1 MPVSA
6 SRIHNQGSRARRVR
20 NDGPPSPPPPA
31 RRRPHLSNLRQP
43 AHLRRI
49 ILTPYNPAPPIHQ
62 RRCLNRS
69 AGKHVS
75 NSLASTDRPVPSRVF
90 QKLQTSTKVDPCA
103 ACRLEQHRRC
113 AAAPEVPPPPPLPGG
128 RAGPGCLLLHPST
141 QRPLPSCRQPA
152 GQCHGGSAHEG
163 AAAGGRGVSS
173 DRQPCGVAA
182 RCLKTPRRT
191 WPCSHSPAPHPPHP
205 LIPDS
210 TLDPPGSAPASTEQP
225 PPPRRRRRHCDVATC
240 AACCG
245 SCAPTTAANT
255 L

>member
-1 MPVSA
+1 MHMVAHDWAAGERALCTSA
-6 SRIHNQGSRARRVR
+6 RPLKVVNPRH
-20 NDGPPSPPPPA
+20 PHTSPPPL
-31 RRRPHLSNLRQP
+31 LSDLP
-43 AHLRRI
+43 GG
-49 ILTPYNPAPPIHQ
+49 PD
-62 RRCLNRS
+62 
-69 AGKHVS
+69 G
-75 NSLASTDRPVPSRVF
+75 ASQLRPVPSRVF

-141 QRPLPSCRQPA
+141 QRPLPPCRQPA
-152 GQCHGGSAHEG
+152 GQCHGGSAHGG

-225 PPPRRRRRHCDVATC
+225 PPPRRRRRHCGVATC